1 MMIFKGGFILKTYM
15 LTAFDPLGKRLL
27 NESFEAA
34 HDHEAKA
41 YGERLL
47 SEKELL
53 ETTHRCT
60 SPLGE
65 LLLFHA

>member
-1 MMIFKGGFILKTYM
+1 M
-15 LTAFDPLGKRLL
+15 LTAFDPKGERLL
-27 NESFEAA
+27 NEAFEAA
-34 HDHEAKA
+34 NDDEAKA

-47 SEKELL
+47 SEKELI

-60 SPLGE
+60 SPLGK